1 MQIQQYSSLL
11 CAQYVD
17 YLFHLI
23 CCAVIGQHQ
32 MEYLASESGSE
43 YLAELLI
50 YSGVVLA
57 VIEALKLLFG
67 LIAV

>member
-1 MQIQQYSSLL
+1 M
-11 CAQYVD
+11 
-17 YLFHLI
+17 
-23 CCAVIGQHQ
+23 IGQHQ